1 VGMRFFNV
9 WSEEGSREDMLYRM
23 LKDNTAE
30 YLTRHKRD
38 WIHVHDVVRAI
49 CYLIPVL
56 MFFGGGIVSAVLATV
71 IYSIPPIVR
80 LTCLGLTQ
88 VSGTYSEVS
97 RSFGG
102 TLIQTLRKIKFPLA
116 VPSLVIG
123 FNQTVIMAFEATYL
137 GSNGWLIKFQKNNL
151 IIDPWLKGDLIFPP
165 GEWFFKGS
173 LEKEISI
180 DKEIDIILLTQ
191 GLPDH
196 CHIPTLEMFRKDIP
210 IICPKS
216 AVETLKKIGFSSIK
230 MLKPTEKT
238 KLFNLSFEAT
248 AGAPVPQIE
257 NGYIVKDDQDNGFY
271 IEPHGYLDE
280 NLNKQNLDAV
290 ITPTKNLELPLVGS
304 FVKGADVIPKLINKF
319 KPKYILSSTIGGD
332 AKYSGF
338 LNNFIS
344 VQDYEEE
351 LDCNLVDLKSMQS
364 IMI

>member
-1 VGMRFFNV
+1 M
-9 WSEEGSREDMLYRM
+9 
-23 LKDNTAE
+23 T
-30 YLTRHKRD
+30 
-38 WIHVHDVVRAI
+38 
-49 CYLIPVL
+49 
-56 MFFGGGIVSAVLATV
+56 
-71 IYSIPPIVR
+71 
-80 LTCLGLTQ
+80 
-88 VSGTYSEVS
+88 
-97 RSFGG
+97 
-102 TLIQTLRKIKFPLA
+102 
-116 VPSLVIG
+116 
-123 FNQTVIMAFEATYL
+123 FEATYL
-137 GSNGWLIKFQKNNL
+137 GSNGWLIKFKKTNL

-173 LEKEISI
+173 LEEEILI
-180 DKEIDIILLTQ
+180 DKHIDIILLTQ

-196 CHIPTLEMFRKDIP
+196 CHVPTLEMFRKDIP

-216 AVETLKKIGFSSIK
+216 AVETLEKIGFLSIK

-238 KLFNLSFEAT
+238 NQFNLSFEAT

-257 NGYIVKDDQDNGFY
+257 NGYIVKDAQDNGFY
-271 IEPHGYLDE
+271 IEPHGYLDK
-280 NLNKQNLDAV
+280 NLNKQKLDAV

-319 KPKYILSSTIGGD
+319 NPKFILSSTVGGD

-351 LDCNLVDLKSMQS
+351 LNCNLVDLKSMQS

>member
-1 VGMRFFNV
+1 
-9 WSEEGSREDMLYRM
+9 
-23 LKDNTAE
+23 
-30 YLTRHKRD
+30 
-38 WIHVHDVVRAI
+38 
-49 CYLIPVL
+49 
-56 MFFGGGIVSAVLATV
+56 
-71 IYSIPPIVR
+71 
-80 LTCLGLTQ
+80 
-88 VSGTYSEVS
+88 
-97 RSFGG
+97 
-102 TLIQTLRKIKFPLA
+102 
-116 VPSLVIG
+116 
-123 FNQTVIMAFEATYL
+123 MAFKATYL
-137 GSNGWLIKFQKNNL
+137 GSNGWLINFKKTNL

-173 LEKEISI
+173 LEEEILI

-196 CHIPTLEMFRKDIP
+196 CHVPTLEMFRKDIP

-216 AVETLKKIGFSSIK
+216 ATETLEKIGFSSIK

-238 KLFNLSFEAT
+238 NQLNLSFEAT
-248 AGAPVPQIE
+248 AGAPVPHIE

-319 KPKYILSSTIGGD
+319 NPKFILSSTVGGD
-332 AKYSGF
+332 VTYSGL

-344 VQDYEEE
+344 VQEYKEE
-351 LDCNLVDLKSMQS
+351 LNCNLIDLESMQS

>member
-1 VGMRFFNV
+1 M
-9 WSEEGSREDMLYRM
+9 
-23 LKDNTAE
+23 T
-30 YLTRHKRD
+30 
-38 WIHVHDVVRAI
+38 
-49 CYLIPVL
+49 
-56 MFFGGGIVSAVLATV
+56 
-71 IYSIPPIVR
+71 
-80 LTCLGLTQ
+80 
-88 VSGTYSEVS
+88 
-97 RSFGG
+97 
-102 TLIQTLRKIKFPLA
+102 
-116 VPSLVIG
+116 
-123 FNQTVIMAFEATYL
+123 FEATYL
-137 GSNGWLIKFQKNNL
+137 GSNGWLIKFKKTNL

-173 LEKEISI
+173 LEEDISI
-180 DKEIDIILLTQ
+180 DKKIDIILLTQ

-216 AVETLKKIGFSSIK
+216 AFEKLIKIGFSTIK
-230 MLKPTEKT
+230 VLKPTEKINH
-238 KLFNLSFEAT
+238 FNLSFEAT

-257 NGYIVKDDQDNGFY
+257 NGYIVKDDKGNGFY

-280 NLNKQNLDAV
+280 NLNKQSLDAV

-319 KPKYILSSTIGGD
+319 NPKYILSSTIGGD

-338 LNNFIS
+338 LNKFIS

-351 LDCNLVDLKSMQS
+351 LDCNLVNLKSMQS